1 MYGYGALGQRTWA
14 ICETWGISTRRGQ
27 RGDEKTGRKKGE
39 KQKTLLK
46 RHACIISFYKGK
58 IIYLMCVLEASP
70 KSSSAASRNGFLSS
84 VIQAHAL
91 PVTLVSFGLSLQPS

>member
-1 MYGYGALGQRTWA
+1 MYCKQWQKRITKPQTTVYGYGALGQRTWA

-46 RHACIISFYKGK
+46 RYPTKKTCMYNII
-58 IIYLMCVLEASP
+58 L
-70 KSSSAASRNGFLSS
+70 
-84 VIQAHAL
+84 
-91 PVTLVSFGLSLQPS
+91 